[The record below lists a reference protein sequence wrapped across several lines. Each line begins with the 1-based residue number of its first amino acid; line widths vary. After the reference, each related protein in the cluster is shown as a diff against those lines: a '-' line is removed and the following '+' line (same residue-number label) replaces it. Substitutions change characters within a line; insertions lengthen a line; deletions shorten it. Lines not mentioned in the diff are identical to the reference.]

1 MPDLRIAVANQK
13 GGTGK
18 TTLALNLAAGLHRRA
33 STLVLDADPQAS
45 ISQWAAMGGEHGRLP
60 AVQPVAQDDVRARIA
75 QGTRGYRYVVIDC
88 PPTLRTTMVGD
99 VLNNVDV
106 LLVPIQP
113 SPVDLWA
120 SMDITAAVRN
130 ARQRNPQLKA
140 FAVLNQLD
148 SRNALSRLMHEAL
161 AELEFPTLRAG
172 LARRA
177 AYRNAAMEGTSVYG
191 LGHRGKAAA
200 HEVEALI
207 EELLQS

>member
-1 MPDLRIAVANQK
+1 MPGLRIAVANQK

-18 TTLALNLAAGLHRRA
+18 TTLALNLAAGLHRRG

-45 ISQWAAMGGEHGRLP
+45 ISQWAAMGDANGHLP
-60 AVQPVAQDDVRARIA
+60 VVQAVAQDDVPARIA
-75 QGTRGYRYVVIDC
+75 QGTHAHHYVVIDC
-88 PPTLRTTMVGD
+88 PPTLQTATVGD
-99 VLNNVDV
+99 VLHSVDV

-120 SMDITAAVRN
+120 SVDITAAVRT
-130 ARQRNPQLKA
+130 ARQRNPRLKA
-140 FAVLNQLD
+140 FVVLNQMD
-148 SRNALSRLMHEAL
+148 SRNALSRFMHEAL

-172 LARRA
+172 LGRRA
-177 AYRNAAMEGTSVYG
+177 AYRSAAVEGTSVYG

>member
-1 MPDLRIAVANQK
+1 MPGLRIAVANQK

-18 TTLALNLAAGLHRRA
+18 TTLALNLAAGLHRRG

-45 ISQWAAMGGEHGRLP
+45 ISQWAAMGGGSGHLP
-60 AVQPVAQDDVRARIA
+60 AVQPAAQHDVPARIA
-75 QGTRGYRYVVIDC
+75 QGTREHRYVVIDC
-88 PPTLRTTMVGD
+88 PPTLHTATVGD
-99 VLNNVDV
+99 VLNSVDV

-120 SMDITAAVRN
+120 SVDITAAVRRS
-130 ARQRNPQLKA
+130 RQRNPRLKA
-140 FAVLNQLD
+140 FVVLNQLD
-148 SRNALSRLMHEAL
+148 SRNALSRSMHEAL

-177 AYRNAAMEGTSVYG
+177 AYRSAAVEGTSVYG

-200 HEVEALI
+200 REVEALI